1 MRFSENEM
9 VFFNSITSGAHVPE
23 LELHFT
29 CSGEHK
35 EEVKNTLIGL
45 INKGVLADETRL
57 KEEGVLAAK
66 AFEDYKLAN
75 RHVVINN
82 LRIAVTPV
90 DSVVIIPFD
99 KHEFELTRMPG
110 TVIMMAL
117 LKQYDILREGSYNYP
132 TDVSFVSVEKLLLHE
147 IVDRDKAIRVKEI
160 ADNQINSDCIYYWT
174 ECEVYKYDLQM
185 QVKKA
190 IDPVVIRHDIAK
202 MLRLEEER
210 GDGQQYGKWN
220 NRLV

>member
-9 VFFNSITSGAHVPE
+9 IFFNSITSGLVVPE
-23 LELHFT
+23 LELHFART
-29 CSGEHK
+29 GEHK
-35 EEVKNTLIGL
+35 EEVKKTIKGL
-45 INKGVLADETRL
+45 IDKGVLEDETKL
-57 KEEGVLAAK
+57 KEEGALAAK

-82 LRIAVTPV
+82 LRIAVTEV
-90 DSVVIIPFD
+90 DNVVIIPFEN
-99 KHEFELTRMPG
+99 HEFELTRMPG

-132 TDVSFVSVEKLLLHE
+132 VDVSFVSVEKILLHE
-147 IVDRDKAIRVKEI
+147 IVDWDKAIRVKEI
-160 ADNQINSDCIYYWT
+160 ADNRINSDCIYYWT
-174 ECEVYKYDLQM
+174 EREVYKYDLQM

-202 MLRLEEER
+202 ILRLEEER
-210 GDGQQYGKWN
+210 GVWTTAWQTE
-220 NRLV
+220 

>member
-9 VFFNSITSGAHVPE
+9 IFFNSITSGLVVPE
-23 LELHFT
+23 LELHFART
-29 CSGEHK
+29 GEHK
-35 EEVKNTLIGL
+35 EEVKKTIKGL
-45 INKGVLADETRL
+45 IDKGVLEDETKL
-57 KEEGVLAAK
+57 KEAGALAAK

-82 LRIAVTPV
+82 LRIAVTEV
-90 DSVVIIPFD
+90 DSVVIIPFENY
-99 KHEFELTRMPG
+99 EFELTRMPG

-132 TDVSFVSVEKLLLHE
+132 VDVSFVSVEKILLHE
-147 IVDRDKAIRVKEI
+147 IVDWDKAIRVKEI
-160 ADNQINSDCIYYWT
+160 ADNRINSDCIYYWT
-174 ECEVYKYDLQM
+174 EREVYKYDLQM

-202 MLRLEEER
+202 ILRLEEER
-210 GDGQQYGKWN
+210 GVWTTAWQTE
-220 NRLV
+220 